1 MTKYQ
6 NCHSMEDSP
15 QNTVT
20 RIKGILT
27 ALGIKLQE
35 EWIRPGSMNTYSLRV
50 TIENTSIGSKGKG
63 ITRECAMANAYSEFM
78 KLFQNLW
85 LVRWSNLW
93 KDGYGFR
100 YFPDEVYLTAEEL
113 VRSNS
118 AFMKMYFKNRGMT
131 DAQFSDKVGDFRK
144 VHRMDSNLTEQENE
158 YLSVPFFN
166 LMQSKVEYLPYY
178 AYSAYY
184 HNNGMCT
191 GNTPEEALIQGLSE
205 IIERVV
211 QKKIAFEKP
220 VLPDIPEEYLKK
232 YTYVYERYQQLKS
245 TPGYTIMLKDC
256 SFGGAYPVSGLV
268 IIEQSTGYYGLKL
281 ACHPDLGIAI
291 EKTLT
296 EAAQGSDILHYAKKD
311 KAELANKRIPD
322 VNILNDVSKYN
333 NRHTL
338 NRFVEWFG
346 EAGYEI
352 LIRDVSYLGYPSYQI
367 LVPGLSEAF
376 EMTDR
381 WYNTVNSKF
390 YIMKLLNN
398 PNKINKTNVKY
409 ILGVMEGY
417 AASQLENSIRSH
429 YGMLNNISYPAED
442 YGLGWTYF
450 TAMCYALREDY
461 KKASERMLMIVSQA
475 GKDNLFYYGVYQY
488 FCGMAYG
495 NNHHKV
501 IADLRHF
508 FDGNICDRIDAI
520 FRHPDQIL
528 VNQYP
533 EHDFM
538 DYETC
543 RLTRCCEYYAYRDIA
558 ARYKE
563 AQKQHP
569 IRQEDIIRVFA
580 CNTVVFKLRA

>member
-1 MTKYQ
+1 
-6 NCHSMEDSP
+6 
-15 QNTVT
+15 
-20 RIKGILT
+20 
-27 ALGIKLQE
+27 
-35 EWIRPGSMNTYSLRV
+35 
-50 TIENTSIGSKGKG
+50 
-63 ITRECAMANAYSEFM
+63 
-78 KLFQNLW
+78 
-85 LVRWSNLW
+85 
-93 KDGYGFR
+93 
-100 YFPDEVYLTAEEL
+100 
-113 VRSNS
+113 
-118 AFMKMYFKNRGMT
+118 
-131 DAQFSDKVGDFRK
+131 
-144 VHRMDSNLTEQENE
+144 
-158 YLSVPFFN
+158 
-166 LMQSKVEYLPYY
+166 
-178 AYSAYY
+178 
-184 HNNGMCT
+184 
-191 GNTPEEALIQGLSE
+191 
-205 IIERVV
+205 
-211 QKKIAFEKP
+211 
-220 VLPDIPEEYLKK
+220 
-232 YTYVYERYQQLKS
+232 
-245 TPGYTIMLKDC
+245 
-256 SFGGAYPVSGLV
+256 
-268 IIEQSTGYYGLKL
+268 
-281 ACHPDLGIAI
+281 
-291 EKTLT
+291 
-296 EAAQGSDILHYAKKD
+296 
-311 KAELANKRIPD
+311 
-322 VNILNDVSKYN
+322 
-333 NRHTL
+333 
-338 NRFVEWFG
+338 
-346 EAGYEI
+346 
-352 LIRDVSYLGYPSYQI
+352 
-367 LVPGLSEAF
+367 
-376 EMTDR
+376 
-381 WYNTVNSKF
+381 
-390 YIMKLLNN
+390 
-398 PNKINKTNVKY
+398 
-409 ILGVMEGY
+409 MEGY